1 MVSVS
6 FVAPA
11 TTLPVTAAAVNY
23 IAMQLRLQ
31 RKREKCSVPA
41 SNNDAKHNEA
51 VKKENKVPD
60 NIKTVVEN
68 VAENVFDAKVEK
80 HKIDDGLNLAM
91 LDKKVNEL
99 SKVFDAAYELMK
111 EFDKFRNNVMK
122 EFDKFRNNVES
133 MADDYCVIKRKMC
146 VVSEDM
152 EGLGTKICG
161 VHEVVDVLQRNQGK
175 FLEKIKVFSDD
186 LAELDTFFDNVAS
199 KFNLH
204 GVPLPKVRGKR
215 KITIIR

>member
-41 SNNDAKHNEA
+41 ANNDAKHNEA
-51 VKKENKVPD
+51 VKKENKVP
-60 NIKTVVEN
+60 
-68 VAENVFDAKVEK
+68 ENVFDAKVEK
-80 HKIDDGLNLAM
+80 HNIDDGLNLAM

-133 MADDYCVIKRKMC
+133 MADDYCVIKRQMC